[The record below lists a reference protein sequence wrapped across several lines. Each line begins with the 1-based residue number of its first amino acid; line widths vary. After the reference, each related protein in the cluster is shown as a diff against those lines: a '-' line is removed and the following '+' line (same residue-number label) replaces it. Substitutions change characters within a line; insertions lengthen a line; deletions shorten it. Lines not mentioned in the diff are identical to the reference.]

1 MDLLNVTLKESL
13 VRYSCASNFFTT
25 RHLVSKLI
33 VIQVKHCNCISL
45 LKQFTEVGGRA
56 IDLLSS
62 LSFLGSGW
70 IAFI

>member
-1 MDLLNVTLKESL
+1 MDLLSVTLKDSP
-13 VRYSCASNFFTT
+13 VRYSVLDIFCTA
-25 RHLVSKLI
+25 RPLVSKLI